1 MATASRRAC
10 ASPACWRRRPT
21 TRRIRETAALA
32 RVAIDAIGAR
42 SVGYMLI
49 NPARIRLGSRL
60 VAELR
65 ARGFHIARG
74 VRCPGLSLTRH
85 PPI

>member
-32 RVAIDAIGAR
+32 RVAIDAIGAQ

-49 NPARIRLGSRL
+49 NPR
-60 VAELR
+60 
-65 ARGFHIARG
+65 
-74 VRCPGLSLTRH
+74 
-85 PPI
+85 